1 MEVWKVIVQEPPLG
15 WDEVSP
21 FTYVQ
26 RTEAI
31 FTTEKQAVAY
41 ALRQN
46 ASSEYWGHL
55 EHSKVVRDILKD

>member
-1 MEVWKVIVQEPPLG
+1 MEFWKVIVKEPPLG

-31 FTTEKQAVAY
+31 FTTKKQAIEY
-41 ALRQN
+41 AMRQN
-46 ASSEYWGHL
+46 ASAEYWGNI
-55 EHSKVVRDILKD
+55 ERSKVIRHIVKD